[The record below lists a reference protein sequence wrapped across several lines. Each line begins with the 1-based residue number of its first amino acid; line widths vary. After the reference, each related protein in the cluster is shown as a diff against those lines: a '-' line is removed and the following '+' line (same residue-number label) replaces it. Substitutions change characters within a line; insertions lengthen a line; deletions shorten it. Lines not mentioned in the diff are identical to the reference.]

1 MRGMIRRA
9 LAALLA
15 LGLLP
20 GLTACGEKEEA
31 RKLLFQSAPAY
42 TAEDIALPVPAGDL
56 IGCCTDGK
64 YMYILADE
72 KAGEDAR
79 SVLCRADL
87 DAGTAAVMED
97 YRASD
102 VPEDAAVN
110 RLGPTLAP
118 DGTLWLYEIWTV
130 STYDLPEGFDETK
143 ESKGR
148 YLTSRDEFHHLRQLD
163 PVTGR
168 EKKVVDLS
176 EAVRALTVEGSFD
189 AADIVVDAGENVYFA
204 WNKGIAVL
212 DREGNNLF
220 TLEASLP
227 GGTWGSAAGRLV
239 LLPDGQAAALTDLPG
254 GKREVRT
261 ISLAAKDWG
270 TDAYP
275 VPGEVSAV
283 YNGGD
288 ACLFYF
294 IQGDVL
300 YGAVAGEIIPQRL
313 LTLGDTRIKGHS
325 GTVCFALLD
334 QGRLALLVR
343 RIPGSD
349 RMDEVQLQLALLSP
363 TDQMPEDGKIKIVYG
378 TIGDEYYMRS
388 RIEAFN
394 EASDTY
400 YVEYRSYTGGAV
412 WDTPEGFRAVRDAAH
427 LRLNAEIAA
436 GRAPDIMSGELPL
449 DIYAQAGLLEDLWP
463 WIDSDP
469 EISREGLMDHV
480 LECASTDGKLYSVG
494 SGFTIQTAVTSA
506 ETAGDR
512 TGWTM
517 EEMLEAYG
525 GTMPE
530 MYMGPDTF
538 LTKCNAE
545 EMLRELLSM
554 DLARYVDRE
563 TGTCRFDG
571 EDFCSVLRLCASAG
585 NEAPNYEQV
594 LPPLWEGGPFLC
606 KTNLRGVRD
615 LVSWDVL
622 FGGPGTLEA
631 EEYEAALWDAGVL
644 YTFISPI
651 DGEECVH
658 YGNADFFSLM
668 KAIMDGRLR
677 MRIAAGAVYGMP
689 DGKLYA
695 AFTGTPS
702 SQGTGGSFT
711 LTDRMAISASSQAKE
726 GAWAFVRSLLL
737 PGGYLQGESFDGMD
751 MTSSYG
757 FPIDRSD
764 FETLLEPRWCRVD
777 GDGELLLDK
786 EGQPIEVPAK
796 QPMWFGDPI
805 VMAAYQ
811 MPPNEAQ
818 MERFWRLYDSID
830 RMSGD
835 DRILQ
840 DIILEQAAP
849 YFAGD
854 KSLEETADL
863 IQRRAQLYVNENR

>member
-212 DREGNNLF
+212 DREGNSLF

-313 LTLGDTRIKGHS
+313 LALGDTRIKGHS

-343 RIPGSD
+343 RIPGSG

-412 WDTPEGFRAVRDAAH
+412 WDTPEGFRAVRDAAR

-469 EISREGLMDHV
+469 EISRDGLMTHV
-480 LECASTDGKLYSVG
+480 LECLEVDGKLSRVCA
-494 SGFTIQTAVTSA
+494 GFEIETAVASADAAGGRTS
-506 ETAGDR
+506 
-512 TGWTM
+512 WTM
-517 EEMLEAYG
+517 EEMLDAFG
-525 GTMPE
+525 GEMPE
-530 MYMGPDTF
+530 FYF
-538 LTKCNAE
+538 A
-545 EMLRELLSM
+545 RELDGNYVSPVFYRFDRRAVLYYLVNMSLSRFADM
-554 DLARYVDRE
+554 E
-563 TGTCRFDG
+563 TGECSFDS
-571 EDFCSVLRLCASAG
+571 EDFKSLLRLAGSGKTVAESDVDWDSAWMMHDYG
-585 NEAPNYEQV
+585 LGGSDTLVISGMEQCRV
-594 LPPLWEGGPFLC
+594 FPWEGGPVLYARTLSAP
-606 KTNLRGVRD
+606 KD
-615 LVSWDVL
+615 LVIDDVL
-622 FGGPGTLEA
+622 FGGRRALTD
-631 EEYEAALWDAGVL
+631 YEQRLWDAGIIRDWEA
-644 YTFISPI
+644 TFPLT
-651 DGEECVH
+651 GET
-658 YGNADFFSLM
+658 LQ
-668 KAIMDGRLR
+668 
-677 MRIAAGAVYGMP
+677 GAVPIYG
-689 DGKLYA
+689 L
-695 AFTGTPS
+695 
-702 SQGTGGSFT
+702 
-711 LTDRMAISASSQAKE
+711 
-726 GAWAFVRSLLL
+726 
-737 PGGYLQGESFDGMD
+737 
-751 MTSSYG
+751 
-757 FPIDRSD
+757 
-764 FETLLEPRWCRVD
+764 
-777 GDGELLLDK
+777 
-786 EGQPIEVPAK
+786 
-796 QPMWFGDPI
+796 
-805 VMAAYQ
+805 
-811 MPPNEAQ
+811 
-818 MERFWRLYDSID
+818 
-830 RMSGD
+830 
-835 DRILQ
+835 
-840 DIILEQAAP
+840 
-849 YFAGD
+849 
-854 KSLEETADL
+854 
-863 IQRRAQLYVNENR
+863 